1 MSILKAEL
9 EGNTC
14 DKVLL
19 FIQQNPGCHLRQIK
33 NQVGMSMGSVQYQ
46 LFRLEKMGKITSIR
60 RSLYKFYFLSGVFH
74 DNEKDVLQVLSQ
86 ETARQILMFII
97 ERKNPTQTDIVDI
110 MKISAAS
117 VNWHIRRLISFK
129 IIYETKDGKYKRYQ
143 LTGGNTDYSKYI
155 VSLLKNYYPSI
166 WDNWSNRLA
175 EMFLSLSARE
185 EEDDY
190 DNDNDNNR

>member
-1 MSILKAEL
+1 M
-9 EGNTC
+9 
-14 DKVLL
+14 VLL
-19 FIQQNPGCHLRQIK
+19 LIIM
-33 NQVGMSMGSVQYQ
+33 V
-46 LFRLEKMGKITSIR
+46 
-60 RSLYKFYFLSGVFH
+60 
-74 DNEKDVLQVLSQ
+74 
-86 ETARQILMFII
+86 ILCSH
-97 ERKNPTQTDIVDI
+97 IVDI

-175 EMFLSLSARE
+175 EMFLSLSTRQ
-185 EEDDY
+185 D
-190 DNDNDNNR
+190 DNNKNKYKYNEYYRN